1 MSKEERQE
9 LIRLFIRFLKRSK
22 LISRCS
28 YGTESFFKFF
38 DKHMF
43 IRAECLL
50 KGYDECISCGDGIK
64 LTITDN
70 LKCENRTLSIQYS
83 TLYFEPNDF
92 EVICEDVEIYD
103 IKQFYLVIMY
113 AYFLS
118 YIWKRD
124 KRLPIKLLE
133 KKIIIEKI
141 IKRNENEDIY

>member
-1 MSKEERQE
+1 MSKDEKQE

-28 YGTESFFKFF
+28 YGTDSFFKFF
-38 DKHMF
+38 DKYMF
-43 IRAECLL
+43 RRMEELL
-50 KGYDECISCGDGIK
+50 MGYSDTMSCGDGIRIH
-64 LTITDN
+64 ITDN
-70 LKCENRTLSIQYS
+70 LKSANRTLSIQYS
-83 TLYFEPNDF
+83 CLYFEENDF
-92 EVICEDVEIYD
+92 EVICEDMEIYD

-141 IKRNENEDIY
+141 IKRNEDENIF

>member
-9 LIRLFIRFLKRSK
+9 LVRLFIRFLKRSK

-28 YGTESFFKFF
+28 YGTDSFFQFF

-43 IRAECLL
+43 KRAENLL
-50 KGYDECISCGDGIK
+50 EGYDSVISCGDGIRFA
-64 LTITDN
+64 ITDN
-70 LKCENRTLSIQYS
+70 LKCTNRTLSIQYS

-103 IKQFYLVIMY
+103 VKQYYLVIMY

-118 YIWKRD
+118 YIWKHS
-124 KRLPIKLLE
+124 KRLPFKMLE

>member
-1 MSKEERQE
+1 MSKDERQE

-28 YGTESFFKFF
+28 YGTESFFTFF

-43 IRAECLL
+43 MRAECLL
-50 KGYDECISCGDGIK
+50 KGYDEHMFCGDGIR

-70 LKCENRTLSIQYS
+70 LKCKNRTLSIQYS

-92 EVICEDVEIYD
+92 EVIYEDVEIYD

-124 KRLPIKLLE
+124 KRLSIKLLE

>member
-1 MSKEERQE
+1 MSNEERQE

-28 YGTESFFKFF
+28 YGTDSFFQFF
-38 DKHMF
+38 DKYMF
-43 IRAECLL
+43 MRAECLL
-50 KGYDECISCGDGIK
+50 RGYDDYISRGDGIK
-64 LTITDN
+64 ITITDN

-103 IKQFYLVIMY
+103 VKQYYLVIMY

-118 YIWKRD
+118 YIMQRN

>member
-38 DKHMF
+38 DNYMF
-43 IRAECLL
+43 MRAEHLL
-50 KGYDECISCGDGIK
+50 KGYDEHISCGSGIK

-83 TLYFEPNDF
+83 TLFFEP
-92 EVICEDVEIYD
+92 
-103 IKQFYLVIMY
+103 
-113 AYFLS
+113 
-118 YIWKRD
+118 
-124 KRLPIKLLE
+124 
-133 KKIIIEKI
+133 
-141 IKRNENEDIY
+141 NENEDIY

>member
-1 MSKEERQE
+1 MSNEERQE

-22 LISRCS
+22 LISRCG
-28 YGTESFFKFF
+28 YGTESFFQFF

-50 KGYDECISCGDGIK
+50 KGYDERISCGDGIK